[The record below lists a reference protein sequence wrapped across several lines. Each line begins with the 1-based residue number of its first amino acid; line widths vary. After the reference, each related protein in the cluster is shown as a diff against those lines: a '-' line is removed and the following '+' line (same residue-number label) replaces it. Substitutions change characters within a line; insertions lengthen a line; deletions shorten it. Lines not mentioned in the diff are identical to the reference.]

1 MFDSELPLHW
11 DTSTTG
17 LEGVEEKELLTA
29 STAGTGRETDPES
42 STFKY
47 CFQSKGGPYDSNP
60 TLWSPASTWSLKL
73 LLLRT
78 ALHQVLPKVSQGQPG
93 GFLCC
98 NYFSFLAA
106 IFISTVSS
114 APCCGLSGPS
124 VFFHSAFCLSAFA
137 ATQLSSLKRDAPS
150 DN

>member
-47 CFQSKGGPYDSNP
+47 CF
-60 TLWSPASTWSLKL
+60 
-73 LLLRT
+73 
-78 ALHQVLPKVSQGQPG
+78 V
-93 GFLCC
+93 
-98 NYFSFLAA
+98 
-106 IFISTVSS
+106 
-114 APCCGLSGPS
+114 
-124 VFFHSAFCLSAFA
+124 
-137 ATQLSSLKRDAPS
+137 
-150 DN
+150 

>member
-93 GFLCC
+93 GFCC
-98 NYFSFLAA
+98 CKLSFLTA
-106 IFISTVSS
+106 IFS
-114 APCCGLSGPS
+114 
-124 VFFHSAFCLSAFA
+124 
-137 ATQLSSLKRDAPS
+137 QLSPLLLVVASPASLSFSILPFVSPRLRQP
-150 DN
+150 NCRV